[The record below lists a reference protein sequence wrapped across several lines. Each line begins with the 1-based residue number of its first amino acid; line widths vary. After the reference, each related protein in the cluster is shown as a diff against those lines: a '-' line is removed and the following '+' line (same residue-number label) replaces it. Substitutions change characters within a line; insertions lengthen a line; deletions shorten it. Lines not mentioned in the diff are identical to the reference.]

1 MNAVFKA
8 YLHRLIRKG
17 RLEVETAD
25 GTVETFGDATG
36 PVLGVKLLDHAAE
49 WKLMLNPALS
59 LGELYMDGRIIVT
72 KGDLYGLLELGAR
85 DLAELEGMFWGK
97 ALNKVRMA
105 FRDLHQRND
114 RRSAR
119 RNIAQ
124 HYDLNERLYGLFL
137 DSDRQYSCAYFEY
150 PGQSLEDAQTAKK
163 RHIAAKLLPEDGAS
177 ALDIGCGF
185 GGLGLYLAGVAGA
198 RVTGVTLSEEQFA
211 VATSRARQMGL
222 ADRVVF
228 RLQDYRDVGE
238 TFDRIVSVGMF
249 EHVGASRY
257 DEFFTKV
264 RTLLKDDG
272 VMLLH
277 SIGRNSVPG
286 VTNPWIRK
294 YIFPGGYIPSLSEV
308 LPAIERAGLYVTD
321 VEILRLHYAET
332 LRVWRE
338 RFMAHRD
345 EAAKLYDERFCRM
358 WEFYLAGSE
367 TSFRVDGH
375 MVMQLQLAKR
385 QEPVPLTRDYI
396 PEREAELRRREAA
409 QSVIRHAAE

>member
-1 MNAVFKA
+1 MSAAFRA
-8 YLHRLIRKG
+8 FLRRLVRKG

-25 GTVETFGDATG
+25 GVIETFGDGEG
-36 PVLGVKLLDHAAE
+36 PLLGVKLVDRAAE
-49 WKLMLNPALS
+49 RRLMLNPALS
-59 LGELYMDGRIIVT
+59 LGELYMDGRLIVT
-72 KGDLYGLLELGAR
+72 KGGLYDLLELGAR
-85 DLAELEGMFWGK
+85 SIAKLQGAPWIK
-97 ALNKVRMA
+97 ALDKARMA
-105 FRDLHQRND
+105 FRRLRQPND
-114 RRSAR
+114 RRRAR
-119 RNIAQ
+119 RNIAS
-124 HYDLNERLYGLFL
+124 HYDLDERLYGLFL

-150 PGQSLEDAQTAKK
+150 PGESLDDAQTAKK
-163 RHIAAKLLPEDGAS
+163 RHLAAKLLPRDGAT

-211 VATSRARQMGL
+211 IATERARQTGL
-222 ADRVVF
+222 ADRVEF

-249 EHVGASRY
+249 EHVGVNRY

-264 RTLLKDDG
+264 RGLLKDNG
-272 VMLLH
+272 LMLLH

-321 VEILRLHYAET
+321 IEILRLHYAET
-332 LRVWRE
+332 LRAWRE
-338 RFMAHRD
+338 RFMARRD
-345 EAAKLYDERFCRM
+345 EAVKLYDERLCRM

-367 TSFRVDGH
+367 TAFRVDAH
-375 MVMQLQLAKR
+375 MVFQIQLAKR
-385 QEPVPLTRDYI
+385 QENVPLTRDYI
-396 PEREAELRRREAA
+396 PEREAELRRREAQRPA
-409 QSVIRHAAE
+409 IRQAAE